1 MTNDECRMIKAEGR
15 APGSSFVIRHS
26 SFSTPAFT
34 LLELVVVIAII
45 GILFFIIVPYAWKSI
60 EVGRAATCTAQLRQ
74 IGAGLNLYLA
84 DHDQTMPTL
93 KGGRASTG
101 ESVPV
106 LDTVLLPYVTDKRVF
121 ACPSDSKIARVTG
134 TSYFWNTALNGQR
147 VSTLDFMKL
156 TEDPSRIPL
165 MSDKEGFHP
174 YLDKKVNILYA
185 DGHAT
190 KDLKFS
196 TELPAD

>member
-1 MTNDECRMIKAEGR
+1 MTNDEGRMTKADR
-15 APGSSFVIRHS
+15 CAPRSSFVIRHP
-26 SFSTPAFT
+26 SFPPAFT
-34 LLELVVVIAII
+34 LLELIVVIAII
-45 GILFFIIVPYAWKSI
+45 GILFFIIVPFAWKSI

-93 KGGRASTG
+93 KGGRASSSEG
-101 ESVPV
+101 VPV
-106 LDTVLLPYVTDKRVF
+106 LDTILLPYVADKRVF
-121 ACPSDSKIARVTG
+121 ACPSDSKIARTTG

-156 TEDPSRIPL
+156 TADPSRIPL

-196 TELPAD
+196 TELPIE